1 MATTTNTTARE
12 RHPDHH
18 DAAMA
23 IADGAQ
29 ALREQL
35 GDSAREVSGTARSE
49 AGKVGRVVRDWLGPQ
64 ADGVRQQALA
74 ATERTQSYV
83 REEPIKSVLIAAAAG
98 ALVTGVALFLT
109 RRAG

>member
-1 MATTTNTTARE
+1 MARTNTTARE

-29 ALREQL
+29 TLGEQV
-35 GDSAREVSGTARSE
+35 GDSAREVSGTAKAE
-49 AGKVGRVVRDWLGPQ
+49 AGKVTRIVRDWLAPQ
-64 ADGVRQQALA
+64 ADGVRRQAIA
-74 ATERTQSYV
+74 ATERTQGYV

-98 ALVTGVALFLT
+98 ALVTGLALLLT
-109 RRAG
+109 RRAS